1 VPLCKENQIEVL
13 CDTTDC
19 DEPFLTVTCGGCG
32 KRLLRSEEGWY
43 VIDYGVIKQAVRDH
57 LLEVRVEHLDIKWQ
71 VFRDKLK

>member
-1 VPLCKENQIEVL
+1 MKLCKENQIEVL

-43 VIDYGVIKQAVRDH
+43 VIDYSVIKHAVNEH
-57 LLEVRVEHLDIKWQ
+57 LIEVRQAYLSDKFQ
-71 VFRDKLK
+71 AFRDKFK